1 MRRPEGQVDA
11 REFVEASPRVM
22 RAVECGHTL
31 GSASIVFSANA
42 AGKENGRRRRQR
54 GRAAFGSHEWD
65 SGLRLRLPSGAKF
78 VTAPA
83 DPPSL
88 GIRPQRHPM
97 HTPIYRSSRV
107 RAEHRAAAR
116 PYATALARLR
126 PTSHSPPVR
135 PWQRSAA
142 QPCFGARVSCEQ
154 RLRSSSSLRAESSVS
169 SDDQCRCVA
178 LRATGSAADRSTGV
192 LYDVMRELA
201 SRGRAAESELH
212 SAITADCGRYCSHG
226 GRHYGSDVCVC
237 VRACEGS
244 LLRSS

>member
-1 MRRPEGQVDA
+1 MGRWRTAAPRARPRAPGWTPCECGGWQRRCACRCAVHTRSAQAEPTKEWRDMRRPEGQVDA

-88 GIRPQRHPM
+88 DIRPQRRPM

-126 PTSHSPPVR
+126 PMSHHPPVP

-142 QPCFGARVSCEQ
+142 M
-154 RLRSSSSLRAESSVS
+154 LRRA
-169 SDDQCRCVA
+169 
-178 LRATGSAADRSTGV
+178 
-192 LYDVMRELA
+192 RELREA
-201 SRGRAAESELH
+201 LA
-212 SAITADCGRYCSHG
+212 
-226 GRHYGSDVCVC
+226 
-237 VRACEGS
+237 
-244 LLRSS
+244 LLEQFAR